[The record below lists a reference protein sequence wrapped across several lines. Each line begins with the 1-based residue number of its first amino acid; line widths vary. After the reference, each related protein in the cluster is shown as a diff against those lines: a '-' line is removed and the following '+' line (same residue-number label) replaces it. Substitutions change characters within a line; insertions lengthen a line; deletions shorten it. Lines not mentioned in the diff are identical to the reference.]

1 MGLKLGAVPFSSLS
15 ELLGV
20 VKMFKIRNYVFCLFS
35 SSTRVS
41 WYLIKSI
48 GKKYTSDEPYLVL
61 FASARGLLGRY
72 QTTQSVDSR
81 NLGALSA
88 KDPAEGFSCGW
99 CVKFSESTKE
109 DQMLTSEVALRI
121 NAGNGPLLASHHHV
135 HPYSSKCRALIL
147 PVPGFKNFKEMRYPN
162 YLFDCPF

>member
-1 MGLKLGAVPFSSLS
+1 M
-15 ELLGV
+15 
-20 VKMFKIRNYVFCLFS
+20 VKTFKIRTMILFFS

-61 FASARGLLGRY
+61 FASTRGLLGRY
-72 QTTQSVDSR
+72 QTTQSIDSR

-99 CVKFSESTKE
+99 CVRFSESTKE
-109 DQMLTSEVALRI
+109 DQMLTSEVGLMI
-121 NAGNGPLLASHHHV
+121 NAGNGPLLASHH
-135 HPYSSKCRALIL
+135 PYSSKCRALTL

-162 YLFDCPF
+162 YLFDCLF